1 MALTSEEVIKIQN
14 EATLDVE
21 PSITTP
27 EALEFRKKIEP
38 AIKQAMAEGKFPHAP
53 FEL

>member
-14 EATLDVE
+14 EVTLGVE
-21 PSITTP
+21 PTITTP

-38 AIKQAMAEGKFPHAP
+38 AIQQAMKDGMFPHAP